1 MTIRHSPVVIF
12 GKADSSGNCFFFTFT
27 EKQLVMLF
35 KKKKKNRKLDSKE
48 VGLELGLLVFKYFL
62 KTEYLHY
69 GYFVDG
75 LEPDITNLKKAQE
88 NYADLIFSTIPSG
101 VKTVLDVGCGSGKT
115 AQQLVSRGYT
125 VDCVSPGQILT
136 DYARKMLGNTVGFFQ
151 CKFQDI
157 KTEKKYDLILFSES
171 FQYIPMQV
179 SIPHSLKMLNP
190 GGYILVSDFFKNDPE
205 KKSMLGGGCEYNEW
219 LAIKS
224 TFPVTTLVE
233 KDITRETAPTID
245 LVHHFNCEVLEP
257 VWKSVWELGVDRY
270 PVLIKLGRRLFRKSI
285 EKMEHKHFSNL
296 RTGENFMK
304 YKKYMFYLF
313 RAV

>member
-1 MTIRHSPVVIF
+1 VNKSD
-12 GKADSSGNCFFFTFT
+12 KSFFVTFT
-27 EKQLVMLF
+27 EKQSVMLF

-69 GYFVDG
+69 GYFAGG
-75 LEPDITNLKKAQE
+75 LETDIANLKKAQE
-88 NYADLIFSTIPSG
+88 NYTDLVFSTIPSG
-101 VKTVLDVGCGSGKT
+101 VKTILDVGCGSGKM
-115 AQQLVSRGYT
+115 AQQLVSRGYS

-171 FQYIPMQV
+171 FQYIPMPV
-179 SIPHSLKMLNP
+179 SIPHALKLLNP

-205 KKSMLGGGCEYNEW
+205 KRSKLGGGHEHDEW
-219 LAIKS
+219 LTIKS
-224 TFPVTTLVE
+224 TFPVKTLVE

-245 LVHHFNCEVLEP
+245 LVHQLNREVLGP
-257 VWKSVWELGVDRY
+257 VWKSVWALGEDRY
-270 PVLIKLGRRLFRKSI
+270 PALIKIVRWMFRKGLAKA
-285 EKMEHKHFSNL
+285 ENKHFTNE
-296 RTGENFMK
+296 RTGENFTK
-304 YKKYMFYLF
+304 YKKYLFYLF
-313 RAV
+313 KAD